1 MGSYRNKTSWTNEK
15 TIKLIFCVEIIGK
28 EKLEVSFMGW
38 KCETCG
44 KIEKFMKL
52 IGVTMELRKD
62 VNLAVRVMELW
73 KEG

>member
-1 MGSYRNKTSWTNEK
+1 
-15 TIKLIFCVEIIGK
+15 VEIIWK

-52 IGVTMELRKD
+52 TGVTMELRKD

-73 KEG
+73 